1 MIWADDAEILVRRIL
16 PSTHMYDR
24 GLIIR
29 QIDQNKQISDIRV
42 CRRKIFLPY
51 LDSEELVT
59 FSELYDLAV
68 RFETSPFSLN
78 VNTMS
83 STNCLLFPLNEKA
96 MGTLR
101 QYTSSPRA

>member
-24 GLIIR
+24 SLIIR

-59 FSELYDLAV
+59 FSKLYDLAV
-68 RFETSPFSLN
+68 GELDIDI
-78 VNTMS
+78 
-83 STNCLLFPLNEKA
+83 LLTGEH
-96 MGTLR
+96 T
-101 QYTSSPRA
+101 

>member
-24 GLIIR
+24 SLIIR

-68 RFETSPFSLN
+68 GELT
-78 VNTMS
+78 
-83 STNCLLFPLNEKA
+83 
-96 MGTLR
+96 GH
-101 QYTSSPRA
+101 